1 MDIRKRRYAKLLLEC
16 LKLENKDYLFVQIP
30 TFLSDFKE
38 ILLEESKNFNLK
50 EVYFYEIDPFK
61 KKELI
66 EYLDEENI
74 YKHPMFNLS
83 IFNKYAKLDA
93 AFLFIDSMVPH
104 LMDGIE
110 EELLKRIKL
119 HERKSQEYFRDLYE
133 GNKLYWLI
141 AGVPNE
147 YWAKDL
153 NLTLNELWE
162 YIFKVTL
169 IDSDNPYE
177 SWIKKLDES
186 VKRSDILNKYH
197 FEYLK
202 YRNELGT
209 DLTIYLPKLH
219 KWGSGYGL
227 DKSICNLPTEEIF
240 TSPDYLKT
248 NGIVYNTKPLL
259 YNNVLIDD
267 FYIKFEN
274 GKVVDFNAKKGHDTL
289 KSIIETDENSCY
301 LGECALVSF
310 NSPINNTNLIFKSTL
325 YDENAS
331 CHLALGMG
339 FVECLDIDNEIDY
352 KDITKYGV
360 NISKTHVDFMIGDNT
375 LNIDGYTYDGECIR
389 IMENGDLII

>member
-16 LKLENKDYLFVQIP
+16 LKIENKDYLFVQIP

-104 LMDGIE
+104 LMDGID

-147 YWAKDL
+147 YWSNDL

-186 VKRSDILNKYH
+186 VKRADILNKYH

-202 YRNELGT
+202 YRNKLGT

-248 NGIVYNTKPLL
+248 DGIVYNTKPLL
-259 YNNVLIDD
+259 YNNILIDD

-339 FVECLDIDNEIDY
+339 FIECLDIDNDIDY
-352 KDITKYGV
+352 KDIPKYGV
-360 NISKTHVDFMIGDNT
+360 NTSKTHVDFMIGDDT
-375 LNIDGYTYDGECIR
+375 LTIDGYTYDGKCIR

>member
-1 MDIRKRRYAKLLLEC
+1 MNIRKRRYAKLLLEC

-104 LMDGIE
+104 LMDGVD

-147 YWAKDL
+147 YWANDL

-186 VKRSDILNKYH
+186 VKRADILNKYH

-202 YRNELGT
+202 YRNKLGT

-227 DKSICNLPTEEIF
+227 DKTICNLPTEEIF
-240 TSPDYLKT
+240 TSPDYLKIS
-248 NGIVYNTKPLL
+248 GIVYNTKPLL

-339 FVECLDIDNEIDY
+339 FIECLDIDNDIDY
-352 KDITKYGV
+352 KDIPKYGV
-360 NISKTHVDFMIGDNT
+360 NTSKTHVDFMIGDDT
-375 LNIDGYTYDGECIR
+375 LIIDGYTYDGKCIR
-389 IMENGDLII
+389 IMENGNLII